1 MSSRK
6 FKFKV
11 KFLCMKE
18 RLTENLQLHSNTEES
33 NEKALSHKAFW
44 VSRIPSQN
52 TTGTRILQFASDLWN
67 QGGFPGHDL
76 TPEVKSDKLNDLE
89 G

>member
-6 FKFKV
+6 FKL

-18 RLTENLQLHSNTEES
+18 RLTENLPLSRNTEES
-33 NEKALSHKAFW
+33 NEKALLHKAFW
-44 VSRIPSQN
+44 VSRISSQN
-52 TTGTRILQFASDLWN
+52 TTGARILQFASGLWS
-67 QGGFPGHDL
+67 QGGCCGRDL
-76 TPEVKSDKLNDLE
+76 TPEVKSDESDVLE